1 MYIYL
6 DKEFKIKSNEFKGMK
21 YGSVIFKRFGDFQE
35 LNAKC

>member
-6 DKEFKIKSNEFKGMK
+6 DRVQKSYEFKGMK